1 MIEFTHE
8 YAEHLYH
15 TPSALEKHNGVI
27 PIRIGYNE
35 AKPNYHIGPRFIAYY
50 SLHFVQAG
58 QVTLRVNQEEI
69 ILTRGDLFVLFPNS
83 IHEYY
88 ITPHEEP
95 ALHMFWVAAEGK
107 QMPLITS
114 RLGLTLK
121 HPYIKSFFD
130 QELEQSFFQFALD
143 WMQLVKQDDFSLT
156 QRFYALLNQI
166 VQLSK
171 PMKTASSADDWV
183 ATSIDYIHLY
193 YKDGIT
199 VSDIADHVGIHRSHF
214 SNVFHQKVGMRPH
227 RYLTNL
233 IMEDAMKI
241 VSTTMLPISHI
252 ALSLGY
258 SDVYSFTHAFK
269 NYYGQPPSY
278 YRKS

>member
-15 TPSALEKHNGVI
+15 TPNALEKHNGVI

-50 SLHFVQAG
+50 SFHFVHKG

-69 ILTRGDLFVLFPNS
+69 VLTRGDLFVLFPNS

-95 ALHMFWVAAEGK
+95 ALKMFWAAAEGK

-121 HPYIKSFFD
+121 TPYIRNFFD
-130 QELEQSFFQFALD
+130 QELEQSFFQFALE
-143 WMQLVKQDDFSLT
+143 WKHLVKQDDFSLT

-171 PMKTASSADDWV
+171 PAETALSSDDWV

-193 YKDGIT
+193 YKEGIT
-199 VSDIADHVGIHRSHF
+199 VTDMADHVGIHRSHF

-227 RYLTNL
+227 RYLTKL
-233 IMEDAMKI
+233 IMEDAMNI
-241 VSTTMLPISHI
+241 VSTTVLPISHI

-269 NYYGQPPSY
+269 SYYGQPPSF
-278 YRKS
+278 YRKP

>member
-15 TPSALEKHNGVI
+15 TPNALEKHNGVI

-50 SLHFVQAG
+50 SLHFVLAG
-58 QVTLRVNQEEI
+58 QVTLCMNQEETT
-69 ILTRGDLFVLFPNS
+69 LTRGDLFVLFPHS

-88 ITPHEEP
+88 ITSCEEP
-95 ALHMFWVAAEGK
+95 ALKMFWVAAEGK
-107 QMPLITS
+107 QMPLVTR

-121 HPYIKSFFD
+121 HPYIKNFFNQD
-130 QELEQSFFQFALD
+130 LERSFFQFASE
-143 WMQLVKQDDFSLT
+143 WKHLVRQDDFSLT
-156 QRFYALLNQI
+156 QGFYSLLNQI
-166 VQLSK
+166 IQLSK
-171 PMKTASSADDWV
+171 PMKAASPTDDWV

-193 YKDGIT
+193 YKEGIT
-199 VSDIADHVGIHRSHF
+199 VADIAEHVGIHRSHF
-214 SNVFHQKVGMRPH
+214 SNVFHQKVGIRPH

-233 IMEDAMKI
+233 IMTEAMKI
-241 VSTTMLPISHI
+241 VQTTALPISHI

-269 NYYGQPPSY
+269 RYHGHSPSS